1 MEEEWCKH
9 CRCNKC
15 YFFGYFFGQLLCDGN
30 HYSTGC
36 KKTSPEHAVTINCK
50 IGQDIQ
56 ELTAYPNPSSDF
68 FVLNTLSA
76 ELQNGFITLYDLAGK
91 MLERI
96 AISGESIEV
105 ARNLPPGVYF
115 AKLESGGEIK
125 QVLKLVKN

>member
-1 MEEEWCKH
+1 MARKTIIVVWLVALALAPFRLAEAQQAKKVH
-9 CRCNKC
+9 GI
-15 YFFGYFFGQLLCDGN
+15 GYL
-30 HYSTGC
+30 
-36 KKTSPEHAVTINCK
+36 TS
-50 IGQDIQ
+50 
-56 ELTAYPNPSSDF
+56 
-68 FVLNTLSA
+68 NTSSA